1 MTVFN
6 SKSESSAVQPG
17 RALHI
22 WRHRS
27 LSCVAALLLPL
38 VWFGGC
44 ARWSSET
51 PLNPEPNLPVAK
63 RSLDAVVVETVFVRF
78 SAAKLDELT
87 AIWDSADET
96 ILDIATRRRLDAN
109 GLRAGMLIGDLPSF
123 VREQL
128 KETSAEQTTN
138 ALEHAGLAA
147 DVENRMRQ
155 MQCRAGRRKELFVRR
170 DLSEPLTIL
179 YAREDQVAGETFH
192 QPSLAFD
199 LRATPIEGMQARI
212 TLTPEVQHGD
222 MQQSFVSTEFG
233 LRPELRR
240 PRKTWEDLNVQVDL
254 QPGKVLLMAATHPT
268 KSVGGAFFTTETADQ
283 AVDHVLMLLRVADTQ
298 IDELF
303 APSTT
308 SVAQTMMER

>member
-1 MTVFN
+1 MQKSWVAMLVF
-6 SKSESSAVQPG
+6 P
-17 RALHI
+17 
-22 WRHRS
+22 
-27 LSCVAALLLPL
+27 LL
-38 VWFGGC
+38 WFSGC

-51 PLNPEPNLPVAK
+51 TLDSEPGLPVAK
-63 RSLDAVVVETVFVRF
+63 RNLDSVVVETVFVRF
-78 SAAKLDELT
+78 SAAKLDELRE
-87 AIWDSADET
+87 IWDSADET
-96 ILDIATRRRLDAN
+96 VLDIETRRRLDAN
-109 GLRAGMLIGDLPSF
+109 GLRAGVLIGDLPRF

-128 KETSAEQTTN
+128 KATSEEQTTN

-179 YAREDQVAGETFH
+179 HARDARVAGETFY

-199 LRATPIEGMQARI
+199 LRATPIQGMQARI

-233 LRPELRR
+233 LRPDLRR
-240 PRKTWEDLNVQVDL
+240 PRKTWDDLTVEVDL
-254 QPGKVLLMAATHPT
+254 QPGKILMMAATYPT
-268 KSVGGAFFTTETADQ
+268 KAVGEAFFTTQTADQ
-283 AVDHVLMLLRVADTQ
+283 AVDHVLLLLRVADTQ

-303 APSTT
+303 APS
-308 SVAQTMMER
+308 ADNAARR